1 MVTEKPVMAWREVD
15 DKLRLLRETTL
26 SLRAYIDF
34 IDQLDVNFVMRM
46 LNDLDATIKG
56 LQSFRKAIYSRI
68 SRQTQLGEFNG

>member
-15 DKLRLLRETTL
+15 DKLREIRQLTL
-26 SLRAYIDF
+26 SLRTYIDF
-34 IDQLDVNFVMRM
+34 TDQMDINFLKRV
-46 LNDLDATIKG
+46 LSDLDATIKG